1 MKPLNEYSFQDFKHM
16 VRSANPTDHWFFSQ
30 GFYGGYYADY
40 RPGYPDK
47 TDADFTVSL
56 CNGSDKLRLTI
67 YQETATIPI
76 IKQYSDM
83 MDLLRDIQ
91 NME

>member
-1 MKPLNEYSFQDFKHM
+1 MKLLNAYSFQDFKNM
-16 VRSANPTDHWFFSQ
+16 IRSANLTDHWFFSQ
-30 GFYGGYYADY
+30 GVYGGYYADY

-47 TDADFTVSL
+47 TAADFTVYL
-56 CNGSDKLRLTI
+56 CNGSDSPRLTV
-67 YQETATIPI
+67 YQETATIPT

>member
-1 MKPLNEYSFQDFKHM
+1 MKPLNEYSFQDFKNM
-16 VRSANPTDHWFFSQ
+16 IRSANPTGHWFFSQ
-30 GFYGGYYADY
+30 GVYGGYYADY

-47 TDADFTVSL
+47 TAADFTVYM
-56 CNGSDKLRLTI
+56 NSDIPRLTI
-67 YQETATIPI
+67 YQETATIPT